1 MYTLSMVRFRK
12 DLYLSD
18 NIAKVDKIKRGL
30 KSGRG
35 KLNLY
40 VIALAKGSD
49 QLEYF
54 HNGLLK
60 QDIFYKEDHYIVGLA
75 SGEEECKRIIS
86 DIAKDTYS
94 ATGTYDMRSFL
105 LGDDSGDS

>member
-1 MYTLSMVRFRK
+1 MVRFRK

-18 NIAKVDKIKRGL
+18 NIGKIDKIKRGL

-75 SGEEECKRIIS
+75 SGE